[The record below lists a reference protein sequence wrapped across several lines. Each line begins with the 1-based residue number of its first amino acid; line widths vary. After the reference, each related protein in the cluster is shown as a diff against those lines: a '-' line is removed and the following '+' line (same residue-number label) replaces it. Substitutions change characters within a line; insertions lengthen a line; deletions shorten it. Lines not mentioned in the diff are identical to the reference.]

1 MSGAFTVERNTVKR
15 ALIAGVAALVGL
27 AALTPP
33 AVADDSV
40 APGGAHA
47 LASAQPRNAGHRLQD
62 IRTWSP
68 QTDPYA
74 GYLRA
79 EVPLQPRI
87 PHDPSTQA
95 HPELDAKAQVM
106 LMQGDYGNSFF
117 GNFRANDGFA
127 HNVLNFWQYADYW
140 SPWHGS
146 ATARTPQSLYDPAT
160 SDWRTR
166 NFEFGVV
173 DIPNPAYT
181 NAAHRNGVKSIATI
195 YFDPAFRPGLTFK
208 EAFDKDPTSRG
219 YIIAEKLVEMAKYFG
234 YDGYFLN
241 EEEGNLQD
249 SRFRP
254 FMSYLTSKGLYT
266 QWYTN
271 TPGTWS
277 SSKASL
283 LDHGRIM
290 NSVFLNYNWPGTQ
303 DRSVEAAKAEGY
315 DPYQSLF
322 FGVEANQAGF
332 NGKHRSAT
340 ELPSLYE
347 SRRNHS
353 PKASVALFTPSDMY
367 QRGLA
372 DAVKPKGADKD
383 VPLFQQD
390 PYQWMVAERERMY
403 FSGVTS
409 NPKDTGAH
417 PGHSRPEVGVADS
430 SSWVGAADFI
440 PARSVI
446 GGRQFHTDFNTGH
459 GMRWYSAGDVSAA
472 ASWTD
477 MDAQSILPSWQWWID
492 TEGTRPS
499 VDFDYGPS
507 DRRKDVHGAP
517 VSLLYHQVGAWCGGS
532 SLVVHGMMSK
542 TTTLRLFKTRLAMTA
557 DTSMPITFRKS
568 SKDHGTMKAAL
579 VFADDPRRVVTVD
592 VPGSGVKG
600 GWHTSTLRLGR
611 FAGRTLTTLGLQFA
625 PAPDY
630 QMNVGAI
637 SVRDGSGVPAA
648 PSEVQLDTV
657 YDDGQAILS
666 WHAAPF
672 DDVAGYVVE
681 SMGPDGKIV
690 HLASGY
696 TDLAYLKAV
705 PKKTGKVTF
714 RVRAVG
720 HDGQMSAPS
729 TVSYDYSAQPRHI
742 KVAEAA
748 TASKL
753 LTDAVRPGVL
763 DVTWDAKGVR
773 VSTCRVD
780 VHLVDIAKD
789 DIDNQPYGL
798 DVPCAAGGAR
808 VPVPIR
814 EGHPYDLTVTAGH
827 GLGLSYRGHTH
838 DSWAAPVTLDDIVVE
853 RKRSGF
859 HMRNLTSPDWYG
871 LQIMWKGTDGTSRKL
886 TTIRRGGSVRGGW
899 GTAPTTDCPT
909 AFHSFPSS
917 QGTLVMKV
925 TDYAGNT
932 TTQHFAVKNND
943 LVRPATAPRFTVVE
957 PARQRVTVS
966 HPIIP
971 VRISVSGDQPVSWRL
986 RGALPAGLRWTND
999 MSVNGLTSLAA
1010 TLSGSPRSAGNHRIV
1025 VEVSDLFGNTVT
1037 RSVVVEAARGSAPS
1051 SSGGSSGP
1059 SASASADSA
1068 IRPGWDSSSSASS
1081 GSTRPVRMP
1090 LTGC

>member
-40 APGGAHA
+40 APVGAHA

-74 GYLRA
+74 RYLRA

-340 ELPSLYE
+340 ELPSIYE

-459 GMRWYSAGDVSAA
+459 GMKWYSAGDVSAA

-532 SLVVHGMMSK
+532 SLVVHGTMSK

-579 VFADDPRRVVTVD
+579 VFADDPGRVVTVD

-648 PSEVQLDTV
+648 PSKVHLDTV

-705 PKKTGKVTF
+705 PKKTGKVIF

-917 QGTLVMKV
+917 QGTLIMKV

-943 LVRPATAPRFTVVE
+943 LVRPAIAPRFTVVE

-1010 TLSGSPRSAGNHRIV
+1010 TLSGSPRSAGSHRIV
-1025 VEVSDLFGNTVT
+1025 VEASDLFGNTVT

>member
-40 APGGAHA
+40 APVGAHA

-62 IRTWSP
+62 IRTRSP

-74 GYLRA
+74 RYLRA

-459 GMRWYSAGDVSAA
+459 GMKWYSAGDVSAA

-579 VFADDPRRVVTVD
+579 VFADDPGRVVTVD

-899 GTAPTTDCPT
+899 GTAPTTDDPT

-917 QGTLVMKV
+917 QGTLIMKV

-943 LVRPATAPRFTVVE
+943 LVRPAIAPRFTVVE

>member
-1 MSGAFTVERNTVKR
+1 MKR

-40 APGGAHA
+40 APVGAHA

-74 GYLRA
+74 RYLRA

-579 VFADDPRRVVTVD
+579 VFADDPGRVVTVD

-899 GTAPTTDCPT
+899 GTAPTTDDPT

-943 LVRPATAPRFTVVE
+943 LVRPAIAPRFTVVE

-1025 VEVSDLFGNTVT
+1025 VEASDLFGNTVT

>member
-40 APGGAHA
+40 APVGAHA

-74 GYLRA
+74 RYLRA

>member
-1 MSGAFTVERNTVKR
+1 MKR

-40 APGGAHA
+40 APVGAHA

-74 GYLRA
+74 RYLRA

-532 SLVVHGMMSK
+532 SLVVHGVMSK

-579 VFADDPRRVVTVD
+579 VFADDPGRVVTVD

>member
-40 APGGAHA
+40 APVGAHA

-62 IRTWSP
+62 IRTRSP

-74 GYLRA
+74 RYLRA

-459 GMRWYSAGDVSAA
+459 GMKWYSAGDVSAA

-579 VFADDPRRVVTVD
+579 VFADDPGRVVTVD

-899 GTAPTTDCPT
+899 GTAPTTDDPT

-917 QGTLVMKV
+917 QGTLIMKV

-943 LVRPATAPRFTVVE
+943 LVRPAIAPRFTVVE

-1025 VEVSDLFGNTVT
+1025 VEASDLFGNTVT

>member
-1 MSGAFTVERNTVKR
+1 MKR

-40 APGGAHA
+40 APVGAHA

-74 GYLRA
+74 RYLRA

-459 GMRWYSAGDVSAA
+459 GMKWYSAGDVSAA

-899 GTAPTTDCPT
+899 GTAPTTDDPT

-917 QGTLVMKV
+917 QGTLIMKV

-943 LVRPATAPRFTVVE
+943 LVRPAIAPRFTVVE

-1025 VEVSDLFGNTVT
+1025 VEASDLFGNTVT

>member
-1 MSGAFTVERNTVKR
+1 MKR

-40 APGGAHA
+40 APVGAHA

-74 GYLRA
+74 RYLRA

-459 GMRWYSAGDVSAA
+459 GMKWYSAGDVSAA

-579 VFADDPRRVVTVD
+579 VFADDPGRVVTVD

-899 GTAPTTDCPT
+899 GTAPTTDDPT

-932 TTQHFAVKNND
+932 TIQLFAVKNND

-1025 VEVSDLFGNTVT
+1025 VEASDLFGNTVT

>member
-1 MSGAFTVERNTVKR
+1 MKR

-40 APGGAHA
+40 APVGAHA

-74 GYLRA
+74 RYLRA

-579 VFADDPRRVVTVD
+579 VFADDPGRVVTVD

-899 GTAPTTDCPT
+899 GTAPTTDDPT

-917 QGTLVMKV
+917 QGTLIMKV

-1025 VEVSDLFGNTVT
+1025 VEASDLFGNTVT

>member
-40 APGGAHA
+40 APVGAHA

-74 GYLRA
+74 RYLRA

-254 FMSYLTSKGLYT
+254 FMSCLTSKGLYT

-277 SSKASL
+277 SSKAGL

-290 NSVFLNYNWPGTQ
+290 NSVFLNYNWSGTQ

-579 VFADDPRRVVTVD
+579 VFADDPGRVVTVD

-966 HPIIP
+966 HPIIL

>member
-40 APGGAHA
+40 APVGAHA

-62 IRTWSP
+62 IRTRSP

-74 GYLRA
+74 RYLHA

-459 GMRWYSAGDVSAA
+459 GMKWYSAGDVSAA

-579 VFADDPRRVVTVD
+579 VFADDPGRVVTVD
-592 VPGSGVKG
+592 VP
-600 GWHTSTLRLGR
+600 R
-611 FAGRTLTTLGLQFA
+611 
-625 PAPDY
+625 
-630 QMNVGAI
+630 
-637 SVRDGSGVPAA
+637 
-648 PSEVQLDTV
+648 
-657 YDDGQAILS
+657 
-666 WHAAPF
+666 
-672 DDVAGYVVE
+672 
-681 SMGPDGKIV
+681 
-690 HLASGY
+690 
-696 TDLAYLKAV
+696 
-705 PKKTGKVTF
+705 
-714 RVRAVG
+714 
-720 HDGQMSAPS
+720 
-729 TVSYDYSAQPRHI
+729 
-742 KVAEAA
+742 
-748 TASKL
+748 
-753 LTDAVRPGVL
+753 
-763 DVTWDAKGVR
+763 
-773 VSTCRVD
+773 
-780 VHLVDIAKD
+780 
-789 DIDNQPYGL
+789 
-798 DVPCAAGGAR
+798 
-808 VPVPIR
+808 
-814 EGHPYDLTVTAGH
+814 
-827 GLGLSYRGHTH
+827 
-838 DSWAAPVTLDDIVVE
+838 
-853 RKRSGF
+853 
-859 HMRNLTSPDWYG
+859 
-871 LQIMWKGTDGTSRKL
+871 
-886 TTIRRGGSVRGGW
+886 
-899 GTAPTTDCPT
+899 
-909 AFHSFPSS
+909 
-917 QGTLVMKV
+917 
-925 TDYAGNT
+925 
-932 TTQHFAVKNND
+932 
-943 LVRPATAPRFTVVE
+943 
-957 PARQRVTVS
+957 
-966 HPIIP
+966 
-971 VRISVSGDQPVSWRL
+971 
-986 RGALPAGLRWTND
+986 
-999 MSVNGLTSLAA
+999 
-1010 TLSGSPRSAGNHRIV
+1010 
-1025 VEVSDLFGNTVT
+1025 
-1037 RSVVVEAARGSAPS
+1037 
-1051 SSGGSSGP
+1051 
-1059 SASASADSA
+1059 
-1068 IRPGWDSSSSASS
+1068 
-1081 GSTRPVRMP
+1081 
-1090 LTGC
+1090 

>member
-40 APGGAHA
+40 APVGAHA

-62 IRTWSP
+62 IRTRSP

-74 GYLRA
+74 RYLRA

-579 VFADDPRRVVTVD
+579 VFADDPGRVVTVD

-899 GTAPTTDCPT
+899 GTAPTTDDPT

-917 QGTLVMKV
+917 QGTLIMKV

-943 LVRPATAPRFTVVE
+943 LVRPAIAPRFTVVE

>member
-1 MSGAFTVERNTVKR
+1 MKR

-40 APGGAHA
+40 APVGAHA

-74 GYLRA
+74 RYLRA

-459 GMRWYSAGDVSAA
+459 GMKWYSAGDVSAA

-579 VFADDPRRVVTVD
+579 VFADDPGRVVTVD

>member
-1 MSGAFTVERNTVKR
+1 MKR

-40 APGGAHA
+40 APVGAHA

-74 GYLRA
+74 RYLRA

-195 YFDPAFRPGLTFK
+195 YFDPAFRPGLTFR

-459 GMRWYSAGDVSAA
+459 GMKWYSAGDVSAA

-579 VFADDPRRVVTVD
+579 VFADDPGRVVTVD

-917 QGTLVMKV
+917 QGTLIMKV

-966 HPIIP
+966 HPIIL

>member
-1 MSGAFTVERNTVKR
+1 MKR

-40 APGGAHA
+40 APVGAHA

-74 GYLRA
+74 RYLRA

-459 GMRWYSAGDVSAA
+459 GMKWYSAGDVSAA

-917 QGTLVMKV
+917 QGTLIMKV

-943 LVRPATAPRFTVVE
+943 LVRPAIAPRFTVVE

>member
-40 APGGAHA
+40 APVGAHA

-74 GYLRA
+74 RYLRA

-579 VFADDPRRVVTVD
+579 VFADDPGRVVTVD

-859 HMRNLTSPDWYG
+859 HMRNLTSPEWYG

-943 LVRPATAPRFTVVE
+943 LVRPAIAPRFTVVE

-1025 VEVSDLFGNTVT
+1025 VEASDLFGNTVT

-1059 SASASADSA
+1059 SASASADSV

>member
-40 APGGAHA
+40 APVGAHA

-74 GYLRA
+74 RYLRA

-459 GMRWYSAGDVSAA
+459 GMKWYSAGDVSAA

-579 VFADDPRRVVTVD
+579 VFADDPGRVVTVD

-917 QGTLVMKV
+917 QGTLIMKV

-966 HPIIP
+966 HPIIL

-1025 VEVSDLFGNTVT
+1025 VEASDLFGNTVT

>member
-1 MSGAFTVERNTVKR
+1 MKR

-40 APGGAHA
+40 APVGAHA

-62 IRTWSP
+62 IRTRSP

-74 GYLRA
+74 RYLRA

-542 TTTLRLFKTRLAMTA
+542 TTTLRLFKPRLAMTA

-579 VFADDPRRVVTVD
+579 VFADDPGRVVTVD

-899 GTAPTTDCPT
+899 GTAPTTDDPT

-932 TTQHFAVKNND
+932 TIQHFAVKNND
-943 LVRPATAPRFTVVE
+943 LVRPAIAPRFTVVE

>member
-1 MSGAFTVERNTVKR
+1 VKR

-40 APGGAHA
+40 APVGAHA

-74 GYLRA
+74 RYLRA

-579 VFADDPRRVVTVD
+579 VFADDPGRVVTVD

-886 TTIRRGGSVRGGW
+886 TTIRRGGSVSGGW

>member
-40 APGGAHA
+40 APVGAHA

-74 GYLRA
+74 RYLRA

-95 HPELDAKAQVM
+95 HPELDAEAQVM

-917 QGTLVMKV
+917 QGTLIMKV

-943 LVRPATAPRFTVVE
+943 LVRPAIAPRFTVVE

-1025 VEVSDLFGNTVT
+1025 VEASDLFGNTVT

>member
-40 APGGAHA
+40 APVGAHA

-62 IRTWSP
+62 IRTRSP

-74 GYLRA
+74 RYLRA

-459 GMRWYSAGDVSAA
+459 GMKWYSAGDVSAA

-579 VFADDPRRVVTVD
+579 VFADDPGRVVTVD

-611 FAGRTLTTLGLQFA
+611 FAGRTLTTLGLQFE

-899 GTAPTTDCPT
+899 GTAPTTDDPT

-917 QGTLVMKV
+917 QGTLIMKV

-943 LVRPATAPRFTVVE
+943 LVRPAIAPRFTVVE

-1025 VEVSDLFGNTVT
+1025 VEASDLFGNTVT

>member
-40 APGGAHA
+40 APVGAHA

-74 GYLRA
+74 RYLRA

-459 GMRWYSAGDVSAA
+459 GMKWYSAGDVSAA

-579 VFADDPRRVVTVD
+579 VFADDRGRVVTVD

-611 FAGRTLTTLGLQFA
+611 FAGRTLTTLGLQFE

-648 PSEVQLDTV
+648 PSKVHLDTV

-705 PKKTGKVTF
+705 PKKTGKVIF

-773 VSTCRVD
+773 ASTCRVD

-917 QGTLVMKV
+917 QGTLIMKV

-943 LVRPATAPRFTVVE
+943 LVRPAIAPRFTVVE

>member
-1 MSGAFTVERNTVKR
+1 MKR

-40 APGGAHA
+40 APVGAHA

-74 GYLRA
+74 RYLRA

-579 VFADDPRRVVTVD
+579 VFADDPGRVVTVD

-943 LVRPATAPRFTVVE
+943 LVRPAIAPRFTVVE

>member
-40 APGGAHA
+40 APVGAHA

-62 IRTWSP
+62 IRTRSP

-74 GYLRA
+74 RYLRA

-459 GMRWYSAGDVSAA
+459 GMKWYSAGDVSAA

-579 VFADDPRRVVTVD
+579 VFADDPGRVVTVD

-943 LVRPATAPRFTVVE
+943 LVRPAIAPRFTVVE

>member
-1 MSGAFTVERNTVKR
+1 MKR

-40 APGGAHA
+40 APVGAHA

-74 GYLRA
+74 RYLRA

-459 GMRWYSAGDVSAA
+459 GMKWYSAGDVSAA

-579 VFADDPRRVVTVD
+579 VFADDPGRVVTVD

-917 QGTLVMKV
+917 QGTLIMKV

-966 HPIIP
+966 HPIIL

>member
-1 MSGAFTVERNTVKR
+1 MKR

-40 APGGAHA
+40 APVGAHA

-74 GYLRA
+74 RYLRA

-579 VFADDPRRVVTVD
+579 VFADDPGRVVTVD

-672 DDVAGYVVE
+672 DDVAGHVVE

-966 HPIIP
+966 HPIIL

>member
-1 MSGAFTVERNTVKR
+1 MKR

-40 APGGAHA
+40 APVGAHA

-74 GYLRA
+74 RYLRA

-917 QGTLVMKV
+917 QGTLIMKV

>member
-1 MSGAFTVERNTVKR
+1 MKR

-40 APGGAHA
+40 APVGAHA

-74 GYLRA
+74 RYLRA

-579 VFADDPRRVVTVD
+579 VFADDPGRVVTVD

-600 GWHTSTLRLGR
+600 GWRTSTLRLGR

>member
-40 APGGAHA
+40 APVGAHA

-74 GYLRA
+74 RYLRA

-1025 VEVSDLFGNTVT
+1025 VEASDLFGNTVT

>member
-1 MSGAFTVERNTVKR
+1 MKR

-40 APGGAHA
+40 APVRAHA

-74 GYLRA
+74 RYLRA

-579 VFADDPRRVVTVD
+579 VFADDPGRVVTVD

-899 GTAPTTDCPT
+899 GTAPTTDDPT

-917 QGTLVMKV
+917 QGTLIMKV

>member
-40 APGGAHA
+40 APVGAHA

-62 IRTWSP
+62 IRTRSP

-74 GYLRA
+74 RYLRA

-219 YIIAEKLVEMAKYFG
+219 CIIAEKLVEMAKYFG

-290 NSVFLNYNWPGTQ
+290 NSVFLNYNWSGTQ

-459 GMRWYSAGDVSAA
+459 GMKWYSAGDVSAA

-579 VFADDPRRVVTVD
+579 VFADDPGRVVTVD

-943 LVRPATAPRFTVVE
+943 LVRPAIAPRFTVVE

-1025 VEVSDLFGNTVT
+1025 VEASDLFGNTVT

>member
-40 APGGAHA
+40 APVGAHA

-74 GYLRA
+74 RYLRA

-459 GMRWYSAGDVSAA
+459 GMKWYSAGDVSAA

-579 VFADDPRRVVTVD
+579 VFADDPGRVVTVD

-899 GTAPTTDCPT
+899 GTAPTTDDPT

-932 TTQHFAVKNND
+932 TIQHFAVKNND

-1025 VEVSDLFGNTVT
+1025 VEASDLFGNTVT

>member
-40 APGGAHA
+40 APVGAHA

-74 GYLRA
+74 RYLRA

-459 GMRWYSAGDVSAA
+459 GMKWYSAGDVSAA

-579 VFADDPRRVVTVD
+579 VFADDPGRVVTVD

-943 LVRPATAPRFTVVE
+943 LVRPAIAPRFTVVE

>member
-40 APGGAHA
+40 APVGAHA

-74 GYLRA
+74 RYLRA

-579 VFADDPRRVVTVD
+579 VFADDPGRVVTVD

-814 EGHPYDLTVTAGH
+814 EGHPYDLTVTAGY

>member
-1 MSGAFTVERNTVKR
+1 MKR

-40 APGGAHA
+40 APVGAHA

-74 GYLRA
+74 RYLRA

-459 GMRWYSAGDVSAA
+459 GMKWYSAGDVSAA

-579 VFADDPRRVVTVD
+579 VFADDPGRVVTVD

-648 PSEVQLDTV
+648 PSKVHLDTV

-705 PKKTGKVTF
+705 PKKTGKVIF

-917 QGTLVMKV
+917 QGTLIMKV

-966 HPIIP
+966 HPIIL

>member
-1 MSGAFTVERNTVKR
+1 MKR

-40 APGGAHA
+40 APVGAHA

-74 GYLRA
+74 RYLRA

-340 ELPSLYE
+340 ELPSIYE

-579 VFADDPRRVVTVD
+579 VFADDPGRVVTVD

-917 QGTLVMKV
+917 QGTLIMKV

-966 HPIIP
+966 HPIIL

>member
-1 MSGAFTVERNTVKR
+1 MKR

-40 APGGAHA
+40 APVGAHA

-74 GYLRA
+74 RYLRA

-579 VFADDPRRVVTVD
+579 VFADDPGRVVTVD

-917 QGTLVMKV
+917 QGTLIMKV

-943 LVRPATAPRFTVVE
+943 LVRPAIAPRFTVVE

-966 HPIIP
+966 HPIIL

>member
-40 APGGAHA
+40 APVGAHA

-74 GYLRA
+74 RYLRA

-459 GMRWYSAGDVSAA
+459 GMKWYSAGDVSAA

-579 VFADDPRRVVTVD
+579 VFADDPGRVVTVD

-917 QGTLVMKV
+917 QGTLIMKV

-1025 VEVSDLFGNTVT
+1025 VEASDLFGNTVT